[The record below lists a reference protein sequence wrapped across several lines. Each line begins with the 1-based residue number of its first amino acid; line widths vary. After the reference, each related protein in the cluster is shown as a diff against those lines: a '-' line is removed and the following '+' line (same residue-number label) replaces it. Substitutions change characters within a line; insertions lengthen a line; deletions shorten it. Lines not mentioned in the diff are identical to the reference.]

1 MSRMCAGFALE
12 QELWS
17 AGYTAIAGVDEA
29 GRGTWAGPV
38 VAAAVILPPDPAV
51 LTPLVGQV
59 NDSKQL
65 TPRARARMFD
75 LICQRALAVGI
86 GSSSAET
93 VDQYG
98 ILPATRQAM
107 TDALAGL
114 NLLCDFVLLDY
125 LTLPDLATPQRGI
138 VHGDAISLSIAAA
151 SIIAKVTRDRWM
163 IDRDREYPGYDFA
176 CHKGYGTA
184 AHAAALARLGPCALH
199 RLTFRPVRECK
210 ITPGGPP

>member
-65 TPRARARMFD
+65 T
-75 LICQRALAVGI
+75 RALV
-86 GSSSAET
+86 
-93 VDQYG
+93 
-98 ILPATRQAM
+98 R
-107 TDALAGL
+107 
-114 NLLCDFVLLDY
+114 LCS
-125 LTLPDLATPQRGI
+125 T
-138 VHGDAISLSIAAA
+138 
-151 SIIAKVTRDRWM
+151 
-163 IDRDREYPGYDFA
+163 
-176 CHKGYGTA
+176 
-184 AHAAALARLGPCALH
+184 
-199 RLTFRPVRECK
+199 
-210 ITPGGPP
+210 